1 MRLVSAGAFDM
12 GSTAGNEDERP
23 VHRVWVDAF
32 YMDTYE
38 VTVKEYQAF
47 RQATRHRALPEW
59 VPKYAPGDQ
68 YPIVGVSWDDAA
80 AYCRWA
86 EKQLPTEAQWEKAAR
101 GTDGRTYPWGN
112 KQPHKRLAKYEARG
126 TYALVGSFDGGKSPY
141 SIHDLAGN
149 VWEWVRDWYD
159 ATYYSR
165 SPERNPENTTAA
177 KDRVLRGGGWLNNA
191 AVVRAA
197 DRLRVAPAIRYFGF
211 GIRCVVEVSAPRQ

>member
-1 MRLVSAGAFDM
+1 M
-12 GSTAGNEDERP
+12 GSTAGDEDEKP

-68 YPIVGVSWDDAA
+68 YPIVGVSWDDAE

-112 KQPHKRLAKYEARG
+112 EHA
-126 TYALVGSFDGGKSPY
+126 S
-141 SIHDLAGN
+141 
-149 VWEWVRDWYD
+149 
-159 ATYYSR
+159 
-165 SPERNPENTTAA
+165 
-177 KDRVLRGGGWLNNA
+177 
-191 AVVRAA
+191 
-197 DRLRVAPAIRYFGF
+197 
-211 GIRCVVEVSAPRQ
+211 